1 MSNIKQTFTIIQNN
15 ELLDGNY
22 VLSKDSSLMYSI
34 PAYGSFQLLLGNGYH
49 MSLGIDRETGK
60 CLTFDTLLDA
70 ITFELFSS
78 DLCDIHKATLIF
90 KCDSLKNQE
99 GDHYIPF
106 VEKKYYDD
114 KNLILAFGDI
124 NSEGIFIEFSN
135 NTYAKLDGERLT
147 AVYIRVPKNVIDKI
161 KAKHKTRFKHFW

>member
-1 MSNIKQTFTIIQNN
+1 M
-15 ELLDGNY
+15 
-22 VLSKDSSLMYSI
+22 
-34 PAYGSFQLLLGNGYH
+34 
-49 MSLGIDRETGK
+49 RE
-60 CLTFDTLLDA
+60 
-70 ITFELFSS
+70 
-78 DLCDIHKATLIF
+78 
-90 KCDSLKNQE
+90 
-99 GDHYIPF
+99 
-106 VEKKYYDD
+106 KYYDD